1 MTLVH
6 QVPSTTHLVV
16 LVRVALSVLTLMLTI
31 MHSPSARPV
40 VWVRQ
45 PEQLAAKAAVTVT
58 QVAHQASFTTQIQ
71 NSVLLVEKVNIKT
84 RWAKTLAWIV
94 L

>member
-45 PEQLAAKAAVTVT
+45 PEKLAAKTAVTVT